1 MPPQEGE
8 QVTRARCA
16 ECGSL
21 LATERSFTG
30 DDVELLVH
38 PCGACLQEARADAI
52 AACQQANEELECP
65 LDTCRE
71 RLAEGKLL
79 IDEGRD

>member
-16 ECGSL
+16 ECGAV
-21 LATERSFTG
+21 LATELVTAPDMRSTA
-30 DDVELLVH
+30 LLVH

-52 AACQQANEELECP
+52 AGYAA
-65 LDTCRE
+65 DRE
-71 RLAEGKLL
+71 PPV
-79 IDEGRD
+79 DEGRD

>member
-1 MPPQEGE
+1 M
-8 QVTRARCA
+8 TRARCA
-16 ECGSL
+16 ECGAV
-21 LATERSFTG
+21 LATELVTAPDMRSTA
-30 DDVELLVH
+30 LLVH

-71 RLAEGKLL
+71 RLAEAKQL

>member
-1 MPPQEGE
+1 M
-8 QVTRARCA
+8 TRARCA
-16 ECGSL
+16 ECGAG
-21 LATERSFTG
+21 LAIEY
-30 DDVELLVH
+30 VEEGGEQVDELWMVH

-71 RLAEGKLL
+71 RLAEGKPPV
-79 IDEGRD
+79 DEGRV

>member
-16 ECGSL
+16 ECGAV
-21 LATERSFTG
+21 LAWEWEHLKDLTQYHT
-30 DDVELLVH
+30 VMLVH

-52 AACQQANEELECP
+52 ASYN
-65 LDTCRE
+65 DSRE
-71 RLAEGKLL
+71 PPV
-79 IDEGRD
+79 DEGRD

>member
-16 ECGSL
+16 ECGAV
-21 LATERSFTG
+21 LATEWEHKSVWVDMVGMNAPATG
-30 DDVELLVH
+30 KARGALLVH

-52 AACQQANEELECP
+52 AGYAA
-65 LDTCRE
+65 DRE
-71 RLAEGKLL
+71 PPV
-79 IDEGRD
+79 DEGRD